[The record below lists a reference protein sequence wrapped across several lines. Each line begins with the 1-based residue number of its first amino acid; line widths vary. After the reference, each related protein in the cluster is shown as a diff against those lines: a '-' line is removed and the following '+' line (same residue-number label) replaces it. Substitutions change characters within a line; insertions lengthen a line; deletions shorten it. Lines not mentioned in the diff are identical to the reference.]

1 MERTLFFGF
10 HRRVYE
16 CSSLDIDKNKW
27 IFKVK
32 YDSANH
38 PTRFKARLVAKGFS
52 QKEGIDFNETFA
64 PVVRHES
71 VRVILSIAA
80 AHNLEIIQLDVK
92 TAFLHGDLHEE
103 IFMDQPPGFISSDSP
118 THVCRLLK
126 SLYGLKQA
134 SRSWNVMF
142 DGYLVG
148 LGFVRSVAD
157 PCVYRRSEENG
168 IVILAI
174 WVDDGLLCGPDKNTL
189 LELISQ
195 L

>member
-1 MERTLFFGF
+1 MESLQANNTWQLQPLPEGRRT
-10 HRRVYE
+10 
-16 CSSLDIDKNKW
+16 IKNKW

-38 PTRFKARLVAKGFS
+38 STRLQNTHRSKRFS
-52 QKEGIDFNETFA
+52 QKEGDFNETFA

-71 VRVILSIAA
+71 VRVILSAAA

-126 SLYGLKQA
+126 SLYGLKQS
-134 SRSWNVMF
+134 SRS
-142 DGYLVG
+142 
-148 LGFVRSVAD
+148 
-157 PCVYRRSEENG
+157 
-168 IVILAI
+168 
-174 WVDDGLLCGPDKNTL
+174 
-189 LELISQ
+189 
-195 L
+195 